1 MRTNVTFR
9 HPADFVGGQKGGDGI
24 LAVRG
29 AHWFASLLRR
39 VPGLELDEDLCQ
51 EDWGVVFFARRN
63 QKKFWVGLSAW
74 DAEGA
79 WVAHFHHASFAWLQW
94 FSSTGKNEL
103 QRLLAD
109 FHNVLA
115 SEALV
120 TGIAWHEESE
130 MSKPEPPG
138 FPTPVEGVVSPTFAP
153 NFELEQ
159 ASAFLSGKAC
169 LKMAR
174 ARLNVNIQWYS
185 IDRNVSVVD
194 RGIATKEDAERII
207 DDYFARLKPSYDW
220 LEDALAETMFG
231 FQKSNNE
238 FIEICIFTPEE
249 ISFFYEFLSPRK
261 ILFLE
266 YSKVIQVEKTL
277 GSKEQLKAAVLSF
290 YDLDSELYRSY
301 LDH

>member
-1 MRTNVTFR
+1 
-9 HPADFVGGQKGGDGI
+9 
-24 LAVRG
+24 
-29 AHWFASLLRR
+29 
-39 VPGLELDEDLCQ
+39 
-51 EDWGVVFFARRN
+51 
-63 QKKFWVGLSAW
+63 
-74 DAEGA
+74 
-79 WVAHFHHASFAWLQW
+79 
-94 FSSTGKNEL
+94 
-103 QRLLAD
+103 
-109 FHNVLA
+109 
-115 SEALV
+115 
-120 TGIAWHEESE
+120 
-130 MSKPEPPG
+130 
-138 FPTPVEGVVSPTFAP
+138 
-153 NFELEQ
+153 
-159 ASAFLSGKAC
+159 
-169 LKMAR
+169 
-174 ARLNVNIQWYS
+174 
-185 IDRNVSVVD
+185 VVD